1 MNEQMIKTNSE
12 EETLLLAQN
21 LAKLLKPGDV
31 ITLNGDLGSGKTTF
45 TKGLAVG
52 LGIEQMIKSPT
63 FTIIKEYD
71 GELPLYHM
79 DAYRLEHSEEDIGF
93 AEYFYGDG
101 ISVVEWSQFIE
112 DFLPEERLNIVIE
125 YVSDN
130 VRRLKFQPIG
140 KHYRN
145 MTNQLLA
152 NENSPS

>member
-52 LGIEQMIKSPT
+52 LGIEQMITSPT

-93 AEYFYGDG
+93 TEYFYGDG

>member
-52 LGIEQMIKSPT
+52 LGIEQMITSPT

-93 AEYFYGDG
+93 TEYFYGDG

-130 VRRLKFQPIG
+130 VRRLMFQPVG
-140 KHYRN
+140 NHYRN
-145 MTNQLLA
+145 ITSQLLA

>member
-52 LGIEQMIKSPT
+52 LGIEQMITSPT

-130 VRRLKFQPIG
+130 VRRLMFQPVG
-140 KHYRN
+140 NHYRN
-145 MTNQLLA
+145 ITSQLLA

>member
-52 LGIEQMIKSPT
+52 LGIEQMITSPT

-112 DFLPEERLNIVIE
+112 DFLPEERLNIEIE

>member
-112 DFLPEERLNIVIE
+112 DFLPEERLNIEIE

>member
-52 LGIEQMIKSPT
+52 LGIEQMITSPT

>member
-1 MNEQMIKTNSE
+1 MNEQMLKTNSE

-52 LGIEQMIKSPT
+52 LGIEQMITSPT

>member
-52 LGIEQMIKSPT
+52 LGIEQMITSPT

-145 MTNQLLA
+145 MTNQLFA